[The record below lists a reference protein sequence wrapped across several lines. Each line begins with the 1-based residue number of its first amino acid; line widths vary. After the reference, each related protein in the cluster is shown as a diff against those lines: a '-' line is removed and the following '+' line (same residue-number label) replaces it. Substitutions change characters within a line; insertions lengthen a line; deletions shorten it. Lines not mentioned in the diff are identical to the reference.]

1 MLSLSPSKVN
11 TYLQCPFKYRC
22 EVDTDVR
29 KKYRKDTV
37 YTIFGN
43 LIHACLND
51 LYKRTKKEDRS
62 FQKLKDLFKEKFI
75 KDFENHKKIFKTK
88 DNIILYV
95 KKSQEMFKNFIG
107 SELFDAEPISTEEY
121 PKCIIN
127 NELELGGKFDR
138 IDLVGNEIRLIDYKT
153 GRLKE
158 DAIDKFQLNLYELL
172 LNKCRPNNPVKE
184 KLLYYLEENKIIK
197 YPSMEDKVVETEER
211 LLAIADAISKDKE
224 FIPKPNNMCRFCDYI
239 TICPIQNKRQ
249 PEIIKCLKDTS

>member
-11 TYLQCPFKYRC
+11 TYLQCPFKYKC
-22 EVDTDVR
+22 EVDIDIR

-37 YTIFGN
+37 YTVFGN

-51 LYKRTKKEDRS
+51 LYKRTKKENRG

-107 SELFDAEPISTEEY
+107 SELFNAEPISTEEY

-138 IDLVGNEIRLIDYKT
+138 IDLVDNEIRLIDYKT
-153 GRLKE
+153 GKLKE

-172 LNKCRPNNPVKE
+172 LNKCRPSNPVKE

-197 YPSMEDKVVETEER
+197 YPSRKDKIVETEEK
-211 LLAIADAISKDKE
+211 LLTIADAINKDKE

-239 TICPIQNKRQ
+239 TICPIQNKKTIRNY
-249 PEIIKCLKDTS
+249 